1 MTKQEIGRAPQEM
14 VERWIV
20 CLLEAQGLPTE
31 VCVRLA
37 RRRQRRGDR
46 NGGSVEVV
54 AASELYDIAFGDVP
68 ISRDVEEE
76 IQPVLE
82 RLKAADLAIKL
93 LGDE

>member
-1 MTKQEIGRAPQEM
+1 MNKQEIGRAPQEM

-20 CLLEAQGLPTE
+20 CLLEAQSLSME
-31 VCVRLA
+31 VCVSLA

-54 AASELYDIAFGDVP
+54 AASEIYDIAFGDVP
-68 ISRDVEEE
+68 IPRDAEDE

-93 LGDE
+93 MCDE